1 MTTPID
7 LVSTSAEQQLVCV
20 ARDGNDVL
28 GYVAIDSTVGG
39 RSRGGLRMVADV
51 DEAEVRGLARA
62 MTLKYGF
69 LGLPQGGAKAGVRGD
84 PEAPAEERRA
94 RLAAFARLMAPLLR
108 SRVFTPDTDMGT
120 TRADIAH
127 VLAVAG
133 APVPPRSES
142 AQRSGFYTA
151 LTVRAAARVAAQR
164 VGLELAGARVA
175 IEGFGSVGA
184 SLAMLLH
191 DVGARVVAVST
202 TAGALYA
209 PDGLDVAR
217 LVALA
222 ADHGSRVVD
231 AYAEEHRGAGAERLD
246 RAALL
251 VLPVDVLC
259 PCARHGSVHGGNV
272 ADVQAR
278 VVASGAN
285 NPLTPDAE
293 RALDERGVAC
303 VPDFVANSGGVLGG
317 TMEFA
322 AVPERAIAA
331 FVDDH
336 FAGRVAWLLAE
347 AARAGEPT
355 RTVAERVAL
364 ARRLTPT
371 RQPAWRK
378 PLGSVL
384 GSGLALYRR
393 GLVPAAVVGRLSL
406 PYFRRSMA

>member
-1 MTTPID
+1 VKVPAD
-7 LVSTSAEQQLVCV
+7 LLSARPEQQLVCV
-20 ARDGNDVL
+20 ARDGHDVL
-28 GYVAIDSTVGG
+28 GYIAIDSTVGG

-84 PEAPAEERRA
+84 PEAPLEERRA
-94 RLAAFARLMAPLLR
+94 RLAAFARLIAPLLR

-120 TRADIAH
+120 TRGDIAY

-133 APVPPRSES
+133 APSPPRSGS
-142 AQRSGFYTA
+142 ANRSGFYTA
-151 LTVRAAARVAAQR
+151 LTVRAAARVAAR
-164 VGLELAGARVA
+164 RIGLELAGARVA

-184 SLAMLLH
+184 SLATLLAEA
-191 DVGARVVAVST
+191 GARVVAVST
-202 TAGALYA
+202 TAGSVYA

-222 ADHGSRVVD
+222 ASAGSQVVG
-231 AYAEEHRGAGAERLD
+231 AYAEQHGGAERLE

-251 VLPVDVLC
+251 RLPVDVLC
-259 PCARHGSVHGGNV
+259 PCARHGSVHAGNV

-278 VVASGAN
+278 VIAPGAN
-285 NPLTPDAE
+285 NPVTPDAE
-293 RALDERGVAC
+293 RTLDARGVAY
-303 VPDFVANSGGVLGG
+303 VPDFVANCGGVLGG

-322 AVPERAIAA
+322 AVPEREIAT

-336 FAGRVAWLLAE
+336 FAARVAWLLGE
-347 AARAGEPT
+347 AARSGESV
-355 RTVAERVAL
+355 RVVAERVAL
-364 ARRLTPT
+364 ARRLSLA
-371 RQPAWRK
+371 RQPAWRA
-378 PLGSVL
+378 PLHHVL
-384 GSGLALYRR
+384 DSGLALYRR

-406 PYFRRSMA
+406 PYFRRAMA

>member
-1 MTTPID
+1 MTTLTD
-7 LVSTSAEQQLVCV
+7 LVSRSADQQLVCV
-20 ARDGNDVL
+20 ARDGTDVL

-39 RSRGGLRMVADV
+39 RSRGGLRMVPDV

-84 PEAPAEERRA
+84 PEAPREERQA
-94 RLAAFARLMAPLLR
+94 KLAAFARLVAPLLR

-164 VGLELAGARVA
+164 AGLELDGARVA

-191 DVGARVVAVST
+191 DAGARVVAVST
-202 TAGALYA
+202 TAGAVYA

-222 ADHGSRVVD
+222 AERGSRVVD
-231 AYAEEHRGAGAERLD
+231 AYVEEQRGRGVQRLERE
-246 RAALL
+246 ALL
-251 VLPVDVLC
+251 TLPVDVLC
-259 PCARHGSVHGGNV
+259 PCARHGSVHAGNV
-272 ADVQAR
+272 AAVQAC
-278 VVASGAN
+278 VVAPGAN
-285 NPLTPDAE
+285 NPLTLEAE

-322 AVPERAIAA
+322 AVREHAIAA

-336 FAGRVAWLLAE
+336 FAARVAWLLAE
-347 AARAGEPT
+347 AARTGEPT

-364 ARRLTPT
+364 ARRLAPT
-371 RQPAWRK
+371 RQPMWRR
-378 PLGSVL
+378 PLRHVL
-384 GSGLALYRR
+384 DSGLALYRR
-393 GLVPAAVVGRLSL
+393 GLVPGAVVGRLSL

>member
-1 MTTPID
+1 MTKLTD
-7 LVSTSAEQQLVCV
+7 LVSMNAGQQLVCV
-20 ARDGNDVL
+20 ARDGEDIL

-69 LGLPQGGAKAGVRGD
+69 LGLPQGGGKAGVRGD
-84 PEAPAEERRA
+84 PEAPPEERRA
-94 RLAAFARLMAPLLR
+94 RLAAFARLVAPLLR

-127 VLAVAG
+127 VLSVAG
-133 APVPPRSES
+133 APVPPRSGS

-151 LTVRAAARVAAQR
+151 LTVRAATRVAAR
-164 VGLELAGARVA
+164 GVGLELAGARVA
-175 IEGFGSVGA
+175 IEGFGSVGV

-191 DVGARVVAVST
+191 QVGARVVAVST
-202 TAGALYA
+202 SAGAVYA
-209 PDGLDVAR
+209 PEGLDVAR

-222 ADHGSRVVD
+222 ADTGSRVVD
-231 AYAEEHRGAGAERLD
+231 AYAEAHRGTERLE

-259 PCARHGSVHGGNV
+259 PCARHGSVHAGNV
-272 ADVQAR
+272 AEVRAR
-278 VVASGAN
+278 VVVPGAN
-285 NPLTPDAE
+285 SPLTPGAE
-293 RALDERGVAC
+293 RALDARGVAY

-322 AVPERAIAA
+322 AVSERAIAA

-336 FAGRVAWLLAE
+336 FASRVAWLLAE
-347 AARAGEPT
+347 AARTGEPT
-355 RTVAERVAL
+355 RVVAERVAL

-371 RQPAWRK
+371 RRSAWRA
-378 PLGSVL
+378 PLGRVL
-384 GSGLALYRR
+384 DSGLALYRH
-393 GLVPAAVVGRLSL
+393 GLVPGAVVGRLSL
-406 PYFRRSMA
+406 PYFRRAMA